1 MYYKMWQM
9 CNRHPSISCTY
20 SHRCLEAE
28 GMEKTHRFKQE
39 DLAESVPLA
48 NSQQVC
54 TPVDSLT
61 QSSLGRVCWNHGQ
74 YLSSFLAL

>member
-9 CNRHPSISCTY
+9 SNRHPSISCTY

-39 DLAESVPLA
+39 DIAESVPLA

-61 QSSLGRVCWNHGQ
+61 PVLGECAGTMGSISL
-74 YLSSFLAL
+74 LS